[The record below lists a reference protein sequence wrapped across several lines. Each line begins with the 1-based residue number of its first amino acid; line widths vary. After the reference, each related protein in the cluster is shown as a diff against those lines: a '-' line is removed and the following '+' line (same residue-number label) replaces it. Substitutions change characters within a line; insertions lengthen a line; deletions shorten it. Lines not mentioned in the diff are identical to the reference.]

1 MKMNQLDKW
10 NKEIEA
16 LSNRRY
22 RNMDSEIYNFYKD
35 SLKQMKIEI
44 KDYLERYE
52 ELSFSKR
59 LELENQFKRA
69 GRIDEILSDLS
80 GKTTQSVT
88 GYVRDELQL
97 GYNGVWYAI
106 ESAEN
111 IQLDF
116 GMLPERYINELVTKK
131 VDGKNFS
138 TRLYQYRKELADRTT
153 TALLSAAANGEGY
166 RKVAKQIGELTEA
179 NYKQALRI
187 ARTEGGRVQSTAK
200 QKAYEEAEAIGV
212 ELEKQWMST
221 LDKKTRSSHQSLDGQ
236 TVGVDDDFVS
246 ENGHKAK
253 GPRLF
258 NVASEDINCRCT
270 TITKVKGISPAT
282 RKDNE
287 SKEIIKYTNYKEWA
301 EAKGYIVKD
310 KKTLETNKFDA
321 NAILSKTNLRE
332 KVGDKNYNRFVEHMN
347 KIENERVRGLFEK
360 YADEISIEQFS
371 AGNAKSVKAH
381 ARRSKI
387 TLRQDS
393 FDGTAISN
401 EFKTVYHEFGHAF
414 DSLGL
419 EKVTGKTRIPTGET
433 QKRTILRKRKTVDV
447 YATHLSGD
455 PSYKLKENIQRD
467 LWEYANGKGTPMLK
481 DLGVKPRK
489 KAERAIWDEKY
500 AKTYRNGVDNFKK
513 FEEKIL
519 EKYGSGNSTVAALSD
534 IYGGTEFTQDAYP
547 FGSGHSKSYWK
558 DGGKLETEFF
568 AHMTESVASPE
579 GHELMKEIFPNAS
592 KSWEKMVDDMLEAD

>member
-1 MKMNQLDKW
+1 MNQLDKW

-16 LSNRRY
+16 LSSRRY

-35 SLKQMKIEI
+35 TLKQMKVEI

-88 GYVRDELQL
+88 DYARDELQL

-106 ESAEN
+106 EGAEN
-111 IQLDF
+111 VQLDF

-236 TVGVDDDFVS
+236 VVGVDDDFIS

-270 TITKVKGISPAT
+270 TITQVKGISPAT

-301 EAKGYIVKD
+301 EAKGYSKPEVKFKQVLED
-310 KKTLETNKFDA
+310 VDFTKSRRSQAKQVLNNLGLDDIKISIRQTDSRGHCGINIQPDGSSIITEYVLNSQDDRSDVYQTKTLFHEAYHAMGHNRQIDIRSMDYGSIRWLDIEETFAETSSHYAIIQAGINEKISPAYPDKLVNVLPRLKQTDKFKDA
-321 NAILSKTNLRE
+321 KFLSDF
-332 KVGDKNYNRFVEHMN
+332 G
-347 KIENERVRGLFEK
+347 
-360 YADEISIEQFS
+360 EI
-371 AGNAKSVKAH
+371 AWND
-381 ARRSKI
+381 R
-387 TLRQDS
+387 LN
-393 FDGTAISN
+393 GTASTWLELAKEVEAIDHDWIEYSKQYKDYITKNRDKLMDKMLENMPSN
-401 EFKTVYHEFGHAF
+401 KDFKDYMLTDLDNAL
-414 DSLGL
+414 DKIDNDDL
-419 EKVTGKTRIPTGET
+419 TGFTGNENMIYSN
-433 QKRTILRKRKTVDV
+433 ILVN
-447 YATHLSGD
+447 AMN
-455 PSYKLKENIQRD
+455 EI
-467 LWEYANGKGTPMLK
+467 
-481 DLGVKPRK
+481 GVK
-489 KAERAIWDEKY
+489 
-500 AKTYRNGVDNFKK
+500 
-513 FEEKIL
+513 
-519 EKYGSGNSTVAALSD
+519 
-534 IYGGTEFTQDAYP
+534 
-547 FGSGHSKSYWK
+547 
-558 DGGKLETEFF
+558 
-568 AHMTESVASPE
+568 
-579 GHELMKEIFPNAS
+579 
-592 KSWEKMVDDMLEAD
+592 

>member
-1 MKMNQLDKW
+1 
-10 NKEIEA
+10 
-16 LSNRRY
+16 
-22 RNMDSEIYNFYKD
+22 MDSEIYNFYKD
-35 SLKQMKIEI
+35 TLKEMKAEI

-88 GYVRDELQL
+88 DYARDELQL

-106 ESAEN
+106 EGAEN
-111 IQLDF
+111 VQLDF

-236 TVGVDDDFVS
+236 VVGVDDDFVS

-270 TITKVKGISPAT
+270 TITNVKGISPAT

-301 EAKGYIVKD
+301 EAKGYSKPEVKF
-310 KKTLETNKFDA
+310 KQVLEDVDFT
-321 NAILSKTNLRE
+321 
-332 KVGDKNYNRFVEHMN
+332 
-347 KIENERVRGLFEK
+347 
-360 YADEISIEQFS
+360 
-371 AGNAKSVKAH
+371 KS
-381 ARRSKI
+381 RRSQAKQV
-387 TLRQDS
+387 LK
-393 FDGTAISN
+393 N
-401 EFKTVYHEFGHAF
+401 
-414 DSLGL
+414 LGL
-419 EKVTGKTRIPTGET
+419 EDVPVSVKKANSRGYCRIGIDQEGKATITEYVLESTDDRNSVYQTKTLFHEAYHAMGHDRLTDMRSLDYGSIRWLDIEET
-433 QKRTILRKRKTVDV
+433 FAETSAH
-447 YATHLSGD
+447 YANIQAGFKHKIS
-455 PSYKLKENIQRD
+455 PSYPDKLVEILPRLKQTDKFKKAKTLSDFGEIAWNDRLNGRASTWLELAKEVEAIDHDWIEYSKQYKDYITKNRDKLMDKMLENMPSNKDFKDYMLTDLDNALDKIDNDDLTGFTGNENMVYSNI
-467 LWEYANGKGTPMLK
+467 LVNAMNEI
-481 DLGVKPRK
+481 GVK
-489 KAERAIWDEKY
+489 
-500 AKTYRNGVDNFKK
+500 
-513 FEEKIL
+513 
-519 EKYGSGNSTVAALSD
+519 
-534 IYGGTEFTQDAYP
+534 
-547 FGSGHSKSYWK
+547 
-558 DGGKLETEFF
+558 
-568 AHMTESVASPE
+568 
-579 GHELMKEIFPNAS
+579 
-592 KSWEKMVDDMLEAD
+592 

>member
-1 MKMNQLDKW
+1 MNQLDKW

-16 LSNRRY
+16 LSSRRY
-22 RNMDSEIYNFYKD
+22 SNMDSEIYNFYKD
-35 SLKQMKIEI
+35 TLKQMKIEI
-44 KDYLERYE
+44 KDYLELYE

-88 GYVRDELQL
+88 DYVRDELQL

-106 ESAEN
+106 EGAEN
-111 IQLDF
+111 VQLDF
-116 GMLPERYINELVTKK
+116 GMLPERYINELVTKR

-138 TRLYQYRKELADRTT
+138 TRLYQYRKQLADRTT

-270 TITKVKGISPAT
+270 TITNVKGISPAT

-287 SKEIIKYTNYKEWA
+287 SKEIIEYTNYKDWA
-301 EAKGYIVKD
+301 EAKGYSKPEVKF
-310 KKTLETNKFDA
+310 KQVLEDVDFT
-321 NAILSKTNLRE
+321 
-332 KVGDKNYNRFVEHMN
+332 
-347 KIENERVRGLFEK
+347 
-360 YADEISIEQFS
+360 
-371 AGNAKSVKAH
+371 KS
-381 ARRSKI
+381 RRSQAKQV
-387 TLRQDS
+387 LK
-393 FDGTAISN
+393 N
-401 EFKTVYHEFGHAF
+401 
-414 DSLGL
+414 LGL
-419 EKVTGKTRIPTGET
+419 EDVPVSVKKANSRGYCRIGIDQEGKATITEYVLESTDDRSSVYQTKTLFHEAYHAMGHDRLTDMRSLDYGSIRWLDIEET
-433 QKRTILRKRKTVDV
+433 FAETSAH
-447 YATHLSGD
+447 YANIQAGFKHKIS
-455 PSYKLKENIQRD
+455 PSYPDKLVEILPRLKQTDKFKKAKTLSDFGEVAWNDRLNGRASTWLELAKEVEAIDHDWIEYSKQYKDYITENRDKLMDKMLENMPSNKDFKDYMLTDLNNALEKIDNDDLTGFTGNENMIYSNI
-467 LWEYANGKGTPMLK
+467 LANAMNEI
-481 DLGVKPRK
+481 GVK
-489 KAERAIWDEKY
+489 
-500 AKTYRNGVDNFKK
+500 
-513 FEEKIL
+513 
-519 EKYGSGNSTVAALSD
+519 
-534 IYGGTEFTQDAYP
+534 
-547 FGSGHSKSYWK
+547 
-558 DGGKLETEFF
+558 
-568 AHMTESVASPE
+568 
-579 GHELMKEIFPNAS
+579 
-592 KSWEKMVDDMLEAD
+592 

>member
-1 MKMNQLDKW
+1 
-10 NKEIEA
+10 
-16 LSNRRY
+16 
-22 RNMDSEIYNFYKD
+22 MDSEIYNFYKD
-35 SLKQMKIEI
+35 TLKEMKAEI

-88 GYVRDELQL
+88 DYARDELQL

-106 ESAEN
+106 EGAEN
-111 IQLDF
+111 VQLDF

-236 TVGVDDDFVS
+236 VVGVDDDFVS

-270 TITKVKGISPAT
+270 TITNVKGISPAT

-287 SKEIIKYTNYKEWA
+287 TKEIIKYTNYNEWA
-301 EAKGYIVKD
+301 EAKGYSKPEVKF
-310 KKTLETNKFDA
+310 KQVLEDVDFT
-321 NAILSKTNLRE
+321 
-332 KVGDKNYNRFVEHMN
+332 
-347 KIENERVRGLFEK
+347 
-360 YADEISIEQFS
+360 
-371 AGNAKSVKAH
+371 KS
-381 ARRSKI
+381 RRSQAKQV
-387 TLRQDS
+387 LK
-393 FDGTAISN
+393 N
-401 EFKTVYHEFGHAF
+401 
-414 DSLGL
+414 LGL
-419 EKVTGKTRIPTGET
+419 EDVPVSVKKANSRGYCRIGIDQEGKATITEYVLESTDDRNSVYQTKTLFHEAYHAMGHDRLTDMRSLDYGSIRWLDIEET
-433 QKRTILRKRKTVDV
+433 FAETSAH
-447 YATHLSGD
+447 YANIQAGFKHKIS
-455 PSYKLKENIQRD
+455 PSYPDKLVEILPRLKQTDKFKKAKTLSDFGEIAWNDRLNGRASTWLELAKEVEAIDHDWIEYSKQYKDYITENRDKLMDKMLENMPSNKDFKDYMLTDLDNALDKIDNDDLTGFTGNENMIYSNI
-467 LWEYANGKGTPMLK
+467 LVNAMNEI
-481 DLGVKPRK
+481 GVK
-489 KAERAIWDEKY
+489 
-500 AKTYRNGVDNFKK
+500 
-513 FEEKIL
+513 
-519 EKYGSGNSTVAALSD
+519 
-534 IYGGTEFTQDAYP
+534 
-547 FGSGHSKSYWK
+547 
-558 DGGKLETEFF
+558 
-568 AHMTESVASPE
+568 
-579 GHELMKEIFPNAS
+579 
-592 KSWEKMVDDMLEAD
+592 